1 MSEQEYEYI
10 LMKETKNVIQMCV
23 LVPPILTQAQ
33 SSQISCTHVFEVMLH
48 IWLLFYQYA

>member
-23 LVPPILTQAQ
+23 LVHPILTQAQ
-33 SSQISCTHVFEVMLH
+33 SSQISCTHVLNKV
-48 IWLLFYQYA
+48 